1 MNQRAD
7 RHLWLP
13 SDVTC
18 VQQGVLDEQ
27 FAQLQELE
35 DESSPG
41 FVRSLVDM
49 YKEECVHKFDKME
62 QTLMEENE
70 ETKWNNLD
78 AIAHQLKGSSASI
91 GAPKTSKA
99 CAQLREAG
107 GRKDL
112 EQCKALMKEVREAFH
127 EYIEAAEQ
135 LLSSVE
141 EQTKSTEKKDEDE
154 NEEEKKLEEPSNG
167 SPNSKEPTAQQA
179 PTEEQGVSNQETTS
193 TPHDTANAANPNG
206 AETPE
211 KEGEECPKEIHG
223 KETEGKPEENKD
235 T

>member
-1 MNQRAD
+1 
-7 RHLWLP
+7 
-13 SDVTC
+13 
-18 VQQGVLDEQ
+18 
-27 FAQLQELE
+27 
-35 DESSPG
+35 
-41 FVRSLVDM
+41 M

-62 QTLMEENE
+62 QTLLEENG

-112 EQCKALMKEVREAFH
+112 ERCKALMKEVREAFD

-141 EQTKSTEKKDEDE
+141 EQTKSTEKTD
-154 NEEEKKLEEPSNG
+154 EEEKEKEEKLEEPSNG
-167 SPNSKEPTAQQA
+167 SPNSKEPTAQHA
-179 PTEEQGVSNQETTS
+179 PTEEQGLSNQETTS
-193 TPHDTANAANPNG
+193 VPHDTANAANPNG
-206 AETPE
+206 AETPRE
-211 KEGEECPKEIHG
+211 KDEGSPKEIHG
-223 KETEGKPEENKD
+223 KETEGKPKENKD